1 MVAFVPA
8 LSVSAKTLAGR
19 TFLGSGTACSRTTSR
34 VQPGKRCTVRAI
46 MSEGGSGTDSI
57 DFSKVN
63 VEDAGSN
70 LQGLVFKPEKYSDLA
85 TRVDVGY
92 TSDQEAGVNAQ
103 INVEY
108 TAMYAYHA
116 LWAYFD
122 RDTVALP
129 GFAKYFLEQSEE
141 ERGHAHDFM
150 KYQNLRGGRVEL
162 QPLAVPEMKFINMDD
177 GTSDALYAMDL
188 HLQLEKFVYNKI
200 KDLKK
205 IAKAAEDDQMENMLD
220 DYLTH
225 QVEAI
230 KQASE
235 YVSRIRRVGTPHGVY
250 HLDLEFRG
258 ASGN

>member
-1 MVAFVPA
+1 MRNASR
-8 LSVSAKTLAGR
+8 LQAGPR
-19 TFLGSGTACSRTTSR
+19 ANT
-34 VQPGKRCTVRAI
+34 RAI
-46 MSEGGSGTDSI
+46 MSENGGTESI

-92 TSDQEAGVNAQ
+92 TPELEAGVNAQ
-103 INVEY
+103 INVEF

-129 GFAKYFLEQSEE
+129 GFAKYFLDQSEE

-150 KYQNLRGGRVEL
+150 KYQNIRGGTVEL
-162 QPLAVPEMKFINMDD
+162 QPLAVPEMKFINTDD
-177 GTSDALYAMDL
+177 GISDALYAMDL
-188 HLQLEKFVYNKI
+188 HLQLERFVYNKI

-205 IAKAAEDDQMENMLD
+205 LAKAAEDDQMENMLD

-230 KQASE
+230 KTASD

-250 HLDLEFRG
+250 HVDMELRS
-258 ASGN
+258 APAN

>member
-1 MVAFVPA
+1 MFAFT
-8 LSVSAKTLAGR
+8 SSSFVSANAGHAKSFLGNATKCPPTGTHVRKTGR
-19 TFLGSGTACSRTTSR
+19 TT
-34 VQPGKRCTVRAI
+34 PKAI
-46 MSEGGSGTDSI
+46 MSESGGSASI
-57 DFSKVN
+57 DFSKVD
-63 VEDAGSN
+63 VQDAGSN
-70 LQGLVFKPEKYSDLA
+70 LQGLVFTPEKFSDGGLS

-162 QPLAVPEMKFINMDD
+162 QPIAVPQMKFNMED

-188 HLQLEKFVYNKI
+188 HLQLEKFVYEKLRRLQ
-200 KDLKK
+200 D
-205 IAKAAEDDQMENMLD
+205 IAKDADDPQMQDKID

-230 KQASE
+230 KQAADF
-235 YVSRIRRVGTPHGVY
+235 VSRIRRVGTPHGVY
-250 HLDLEFRG
+250 HLDLELRENE
-258 ASGN
+258 AK